1 MAVFVSVRAFGPH
14 LSWHALIRKVIH
26 GGGQMVEL
34 RFRIRN
40 AVFHAGNG
48 NRRTTIRPITFQFPT
63 LEEAALLAS
72 VSEGGMLVPREQV
85 FHLSHPRGGP
95 VIEGFADC
103 ALGEFVRA
111 QLEALS
117 SDGLPPG
124 EWEVHGLEPF
134 MENHAVEE
142 SERLRDLISVCE
154 FQANEFTPE
163 SAVRFLKDTGF
174 FDQYIIIGVKHGKGW
189 RRSRCITTFE
199 GRPADAGTILGHL
212 ADFFGKAHEDAPG
225 ETEAAEASSGEDASW
240 ERGAGLDDG
249 ERPDDELQDGYRR

>member
-1 MAVFVSVRAFGPH
+1 
-14 LSWHALIRKVIH
+14 
-26 GGGQMVEL
+26 MVEV

-40 AVFHAGNG
+40 TVFNAGNG

-72 VSEGGMLVPREQV
+72 IDDNGTLSPREQV
-85 FHLSHPRGGP
+85 FNLSHPRSGP
-95 VIEGFADC
+95 VIEGFVDC

-117 SDGLPPG
+117 SDGLPPSQC
-124 EWEVHGLEPF
+124 EIHGLDPF
-134 MENHAVEE
+134 MESFEPDDT
-142 SERLRDLISVCE
+142 ERLRDLISVCE
-154 FQANEFTPE
+154 FRTNEFTPE

-199 GRPADAGTILGHL
+199 GRPADAGAILGHL
-212 ADFFGKAHEDAPG
+212 ADYFGKEQ
-225 ETEAAEASSGEDASW
+225 ENNSMAASGDW
-240 ERGAGLDDG
+240 GDDRGVEHDEYD
-249 ERPDDELQDGYRR
+249 RQDDEQQDGFYH